1 LAAKGLLDAALD
13 SAASQSKRLARAK
26 EQGFNFDNVM
36 YHASKQDID
45 EFVPGYD
52 DGLSFLTPNKEFAN
66 NWLGKG
72 KFQERQGG
80 TGAIEGVRAEKKR
93 FGEEADKILKSL
105 PEDQRSQYFAEIL
118 LPQRQQLIRDEQLA
132 DSAIYPV
139 VTRAKKPFVP
149 HKDYEVLEEL
159 LGEEKMNEGFEVGG
173 SFIMGMPTYGDAL
186 KSGNYLLYEKPE
198 VVEFLKSK
206 GYDSMFLKESTDIR
220 EELES
225 TDYSTFAVF
234 DPKNIRSVNAQ
245 FDPKNKDSS
254 KILASA
260 APIAVGAGLLGLS
273 GESEAGPLKFLR
285 EGENLTQATERARLA
300 WANSSDDKVAKAEY
314 LELRRAR
321 DEQGDLAGNLLSEP
335 DVSYRGSHQP
345 SGPDNEYPVRLDDLT
360 KTISGESGGYPTDFY
375 SSDGPRLYAPGPRFS
390 DDEYG
395 LANKQSYI
403 AALKAR
409 GNPDAEV
416 TMYRAVPNDKN
427 ITGINPGDFVT
438 LSPKYAEIHAYSGYG
453 PSGND
458 SGKVIS
464 EKVKVKDIYFAGDD
478 VNEYGYFPDNKPNKE
493 GGFATPLSIASTAG
507 AGLLGNAAVQRF
519 NEGVLG
525 GADFLANAGSAVAEP
540 FITAAQTLRALPT
553 NTPTSEIEAQRA
565 AYQNSLDYQPRTEI
579 GRNATES
586 ALGLLGGAL
595 QGPMAAGKAIAEPL
609 IPIYDAAAEQYKR
622 LPRRVQLGV
631 QSLLDTF

>member
-1 LAAKGLLDAALD
+1 LAGKGLLDAALD
-13 SAASQSKRLARAK
+13 YAASQSKRLARAK
-26 EQGFNFDNVM
+26 EQGFNTDTVYYHSTDKLEGDDLDLEGKEFTTLNPSTSGKLGPGVYASPTPAYTERYIRSASQAGDKQLGFGDNSRTLPIFVRGKIGDIKN
-36 YHASKQDID
+36 YNSASDKAKGLLTKEFKEIDAASKNNEFD
-45 EFVPGYD
+45 EIMAFRQKLALQKRKAQEVMVD
-52 DGLSFLTPNKEFAN
+52 DGFS
-66 NWLGKG
+66 G
-72 KFQERQGG
+72 FQ
-80 TGAIEGVRAEKKR
+80 VS
-93 FGEEADKILKSL
+93 D
-105 PEDQRSQYFAEIL
+105 EI
-118 LPQRQQLIRDEQLA
+118 
-132 DSAIYPV
+132 V
-139 VTRAKKPFVP
+139 
-149 HKDYEVLEEL
+149 
-159 LGEEKMNEGFEVGG
+159 
-173 SFIMGMPTYGDAL
+173 
-186 KSGNYLLYEKPE
+186 
-198 VVEFLKSK
+198 
-206 GYDSMFLKESTDIR
+206 
-220 EELES
+220 
-225 TDYSTFAVF
+225 VF

-273 GESEAGPLKFLR
+273 GQSEAGPLKFLR

-300 WANSSDDKVAKAEY
+300 WAISSDDKVAKAEY

-403 AALKAR
+403 AAAKAR

-507 AGLLGNAAVQRF
+507 AGLLGNATMKYL
-519 NEGVLG
+519 EDKKKLG
-525 GADFLANAGSAVAEP
+525 RAGAIAAATASGNAMAIPPGDLDLQGEKDRRRAGGRKYRRDNRPSKQLQEYAQGQIAPAIAE
-540 FITAAQTLRALPT
+540 AAMGA
-553 NTPTSEIEAQRA
+553 
-565 AYQNSLDYQPRTEI
+565 
-579 GRNATES
+579 GK
-586 ALGLLGGAL
+586 GLLGTVDMITQA
-595 QGPMAAGKAIAEPL
+595 MAAPSPE
-609 IPIYDAAAEQYKR
+609 AARVNPEAFQRQMQQYMESQS
-622 LPRRVQLGV
+622 LPNQQNPNSIFSTQPMR
-631 QSLLDTF
+631 SLLDQQIMEDAAERENVRRFGETIGGLLAPI

>member
-1 LAAKGLLDAALD
+1 MAIKGLLDAALD

-45 EFVPGYD
+45 EFVPGYA
-52 DGLSFLTPNKEFAN
+52 DGLTFLTPNKEFAN

-93 FGEEADKILKSL
+93 LGEEADKILESL
-105 PEDQRSQYFAEIL
+105 PEDQRDQYFDEVFS
-118 LPQRQQLIRDEQLA
+118 PQRQQLIRDEQLA
-132 DSAIYPV
+132 DSAVYPV

-149 HKDYEVLEEL
+149 SKDVDVLEEL
-159 LGEEKMNEGFEVGG
+159 YGKEYLEAPFGSGFAT
-173 SFIMGMPTYGDAL
+173 SRDAM
-186 KSGNYLLYEKPE
+186 KDGNYLLYENKQ
-198 VVEFLKSK
+198 VVDFLRSK
-206 GYDSMFLKESTDIR
+206 GYDSMFLKESSGKDEPFT
-220 EELES
+220 
-225 TDYSTFAVF
+225 TFAVF
-234 DPKNIRSVNAQ
+234 EPNNIRSVNAK

-493 GGFATPLSIASTAG
+493 GGFATPLSMASTAG
-507 AGLLGNAAVQRF
+507 AGLLGNATVQRF

-609 IPIYDAAAEQYKR
+609 TPIYDAAAEQYKR
-622 LPRRVQLGV
+622 LPRRVQLGAE
-631 QSLLDTF
+631 SLLDLF

>member
-1 LAAKGLLDAALD
+1 MAVKGLLDAALD

-26 EQGFNFDNVM
+26 EQGFNTDTVYYHSTDKLEGDDLDLEGKEFTTLNPSTSGKLGPGVYASPTPAYTERYIRSASQAGDKQLGFGDNSRTLPIFVRGKIGDIKN
-36 YHASKQDID
+36 YNSASDKAKGLLTKEFEEIDAASKNNEFD
-45 EFVPGYD
+45 EIMAFRQKLALQKRKAQEVMVD
-52 DGLSFLTPNKEFAN
+52 DGFS
-66 NWLGKG
+66 G
-72 KFQERQGG
+72 FQ
-80 TGAIEGVRAEKKR
+80 VS
-93 FGEEADKILKSL
+93 D
-105 PEDQRSQYFAEIL
+105 EI
-118 LPQRQQLIRDEQLA
+118 
-132 DSAIYPV
+132 V
-139 VTRAKKPFVP
+139 
-149 HKDYEVLEEL
+149 
-159 LGEEKMNEGFEVGG
+159 
-173 SFIMGMPTYGDAL
+173 
-186 KSGNYLLYEKPE
+186 
-198 VVEFLKSK
+198 
-206 GYDSMFLKESTDIR
+206 
-220 EELES
+220 
-225 TDYSTFAVF
+225 VF

-493 GGFATPLSIASTAG
+493 GGFASPLSIASTAG
-507 AGLLGNAAVQRF
+507 AGLLGNATVQRF

-622 LPRRVQLGV
+622 LPRRVQLGAE
-631 QSLLDTF
+631 SLLDLF

>member
-1 LAAKGLLDAALD
+1 MAAKGLLDAALD
-13 SAASQSKRLARAK
+13 SAASQSKRIARAK
-26 EQGFNFDNVM
+26 KQGFNFDNVM

-72 KFQERQGG
+72 KFQERRGG
-80 TGAIEGVRAEKKR
+80 TGSIEGVRAEKKR
-93 FGEEADKILKSL
+93 FGEEADKILESL

-132 DSAIYPV
+132 DSAVYPV

-149 HKDYEVLEEL
+149 SKDVDVLEKLYGKEYL
-159 LGEEKMNEGFEVGG
+159 EAPFGSGFAT
-173 SFIMGMPTYGDAL
+173 FRDAM
-186 KSGNYLLYEKPE
+186 KDGNYLLYENKQ
-198 VVEFLKSK
+198 VVDFLRSK
-206 GYDSMFLKESTDIR
+206 GYDSMFLKESSGKDKPFT
-220 EELES
+220 
-225 TDYSTFAVF
+225 TFAVF
-234 DPKNIRSVNAQ
+234 EPNNIRSVNAQ

-285 EGENLTQATERARLA
+285 EGENLAQATERARLA

-453 PSGND
+453 PGGND

-507 AGLLGNAAVQRF
+507 AGLLGNATVQRF

-609 IPIYDAAAEQYKR
+609 TPIYDAAAEQYKR
-622 LPRRVQLGV
+622 LPRRVQLGAE
-631 QSLLDTF
+631 SLLDLF

>member
-1 LAAKGLLDAALD
+1 MAGKGLLDAALD
-13 SAASQSKRLARAK
+13 YAASQSKRLARAK
-26 EQGFNFDNVM
+26 EQGFNTDTVYYHSTDKLEGDDLDLEGKEFTTLNPSTSGKLGPGVYASPTPAYTERYIRSASQAGDKQLGFGDNSRTLPIFVRGKIGDIKN
-36 YHASKQDID
+36 YNSASDKAKGLLTKEFKEIDAASKNNEFD
-45 EFVPGYD
+45 EIMAFRQKLALQKRKAQEVMVD
-52 DGLSFLTPNKEFAN
+52 DGFS
-66 NWLGKG
+66 G
-72 KFQERQGG
+72 FQ
-80 TGAIEGVRAEKKR
+80 VS
-93 FGEEADKILKSL
+93 D
-105 PEDQRSQYFAEIL
+105 EI
-118 LPQRQQLIRDEQLA
+118 
-132 DSAIYPV
+132 V
-139 VTRAKKPFVP
+139 
-149 HKDYEVLEEL
+149 
-159 LGEEKMNEGFEVGG
+159 
-173 SFIMGMPTYGDAL
+173 
-186 KSGNYLLYEKPE
+186 
-198 VVEFLKSK
+198 
-206 GYDSMFLKESTDIR
+206 
-220 EELES
+220 
-225 TDYSTFAVF
+225 VF

-273 GESEAGPLKFLR
+273 GQSEAGPLKFLR

-403 AALKAR
+403 AAAKAR

-622 LPRRVQLGV
+622 LPRRVQLGAE
-631 QSLLDTF
+631 SLLDLF